1 MSRVDELLDETAEYW
16 ADWLLDA
23 VATATQD
30 RRFLRGDDSYD
41 AVLSEAI
48 LGNGRKAITNAA
60 NKIIEAA
67 RQEGEAKGR
76 EAEREKLYAPEPIK
90 HGHLSRCK
98 ALGDGPDYNC
108 DCGGL
113 AAIAPPTP
121 SESQAAP
128 QPPVGCAH
136 PRRRRDEYRQ
146 GVNNELLYSLQ
157 TCLDCAAIIE
167 NNALAGTI
175 VTQPPAGEAPKCV
188 GCGTEVDLEFAPD
201 PYQEEINDDATP
213 VWECASCR
221 VESMDDI

>member
-1 MSRVDELLDETAEYW
+1 MLFESHNIFRYIKEGDKEYK
-16 ADWLLDA
+16 
-23 VATATQD
+23 D
-30 RRFLRGDDSYD
+30 RLKRAYRFNHTKEVTDLVQKYIFKSPVIRNLED
-41 AVLSEAI
+41 
-48 LGNGRKAITNAA
+48 
-60 NKIIEAA
+60 
-67 RQEGEAKGR
+67 
-76 EAEREKLYAPEPIK
+76 APEPIK